1 MGTPSAHITMVHTL
15 REYNTHTHTSE
26 KSSNSSHMSR
36 SPLSDA
42 FQQENNSSCFPNTHF
57 MAFFTSLGLFSQ
69 KFAHV
74 IASFIVAPQPI
85 DAAVQGH
92 LGQLAFKSSF
102 SSEFLFCFLLSPV
115 HVFFCP
121 PPTSL
126 NSIQSVLIDILFLLY
141 FQGDVGPPGP
151 PGPVSTMQPI
161 LPQLRLWRQETT
173 LHVGLAATKLS
184 LPPCFFIFWDLT
196 VSWPAF
202 QYL

>member
-1 MGTPSAHITMVHTL
+1 MNGAMEAHNSHVSQLRTHHGSWAHLVPTL
-15 REYNTHTHTSE
+15 QWFIHCVSTIHTHTSE

-121 PPTSL
+121 PPPP
-126 NSIQSVLIDILFLLY
+126 SIPFNLY
-141 FQGDVGPPGP
+141 
-151 PGPVSTMQPI
+151 
-161 LPQLRLWRQETT
+161 
-173 LHVGLAATKLS
+173 
-184 LPPCFFIFWDLT
+184 
-196 VSWPAF
+196 
-202 QYL
+202 